1 MTPRHS
7 QATLAHAMRSG
18 LASQVAALG
27 AIAIVVSLAT
37 ACQLS
42 GLRLEAQSGRV
53 VSLASADAG
62 ATPEMYQ
69 AIREAAAEETHGDMH
84 VERIDYVGRHNNG
97 GGSVGYIFYVYFSD
111 AAALQYERFVRV
123 LRTADGTL
131 LVLAA

>member
-1 MTPRHS
+1 
-7 QATLAHAMRSG
+7 
-18 LASQVAALG
+18 
-27 AIAIVVSLAT
+27 
-37 ACQLS
+37 
-42 GLRLEAQSGRV
+42 
-53 VSLASADAG
+53 
-62 ATPEMYQ
+62 MYQ

-84 VERIDYVGRHNNG
+84 VERIDYVGRHDNG